1 MANEIKAKVQKMG
14 GFLSGM
20 VMPNIGAL
28 IAWGIVTA
36 LFLETGYFPN
46 EKLAELISPTLTYLI
61 PILFGYTGG
70 YNVYGRRGAVA
81 GTVATIGVVVGAD
94 VTMMIGGMIMGPL
107 GAWIIKQVDK
117 ALDGHVKPGME
128 MLVDNFSMG
137 IVGAIMMIAGYAI
150 VTPIFGGITN
160 ILTVGVNFMISHNI
174 LPFTEVFVVP
184 GQVLFLNNAINH
196 GIFTPLA
203 IEQASETGKS
213 ILYLVEANGG
223 MWAGLVL
230 AFAVF
235 GKGMAKKSAPGAAII
250 QIIGG
255 IGEVSFPYALIKPIT
270 ILGPILGGI
279 AALFWFQIMD
289 GGAVAAVSP
298 GSLIALIIMS
308 PKGKVF
314 VNVGGYAIATAV
326 SFVVT
331 AFFLKRDK
339 TPDDEEQEVQGI
351 DMSQFVESHSAPGE
365 EKEQAAPSAAN
376 AEKRKIEKIAFACD
390 AGMGSSAMGASMLKT
405 QLNKAGLYLDV
416 SHVSIHQIPEDID
429 VVVTNTNL
437 LEAAKKEAPA
447 GIPIIEIKEFLN
459 ADEHKAIVQQI
470 KDMME

>member
-1 MANEIKAKVQKMG
+1 MASNWKAKVQKMG
-14 GFLSGM
+14 GFLSSM

-46 EKLAELISPTLTYLI
+46 EKLAELITPTLTYLI
-61 PILFGYTGG
+61 PLLFGYTGG

-81 GTVATIGVVVGAD
+81 GTIATIGVIVGSG

-117 ALDGHVKPGME
+117 ALDGHVKPGLE
-128 MLVDNFSMG
+128 MLVDNFSLG
-137 IVGAIMMIAGYAI
+137 IIGAVMMVAGFMAI
-150 VTPIFGGITN
+150 SPLFAAITN
-160 ILTVGVNFMISHNI
+160 ILTVGVNFLIDHNI
-174 LPFTEVFVVP
+174 LPFAPIFVVP

-203 IEQASETGKS
+203 VEQAAQTGKS

-223 MWAGLVL
+223 NWAGLVL
-230 AFAVF
+230 AFCVF
-235 GKGMAKKSAPGAAII
+235 GKGMSKKSAPGAAII
-250 QIIGG
+250 HIIGG
-255 IGEVSFPYALIKPIT
+255 IGEVSFPYALINPIT
-270 ILGPILGGI
+270 ILGPICGSI

-298 GSLIALIIMS
+298 GSIIALIIMS
-308 PKGKVF
+308 PKGKLF
-314 VNVGGYAIATAV
+314 VNVMGYVIAAV
-326 SFVVT
+326 ISFVIV

-339 TPDDEEQEVQGI
+339 SIDEDEEVQGI

-365 EKEQAAPSAAN
+365 EKEATAKASGNVQ
-376 AEKRKIEKIAFACD
+376 KRKIEKIAFACD

-405 QLNKAGLYLDV
+405 QLNKAGLFLDV

-437 LEAAKKEAPA
+437 LEAAKKEAPE

>member
-1 MANEIKAKVQKMG
+1 MASNWKAKVQKMG

-46 EKLAELISPTLTYLI
+46 EKLAELITPTLTYLI
-61 PILFGYTGG
+61 PLLFGYTGG

-81 GTVATIGVVVGAD
+81 GTIATIGVIVGSG

-117 ALDGHVKPGME
+117 ALDGHVKPGLE
-128 MLVDNFSMG
+128 MLVDNFSLG
-137 IVGAIMMIAGYAI
+137 IIGAVMMVAGFMAI
-150 VTPIFGGITN
+150 SPLFAAITN
-160 ILTVGVNFMISHNI
+160 ILTVGVNFLIDHNI
-174 LPFTEVFVVP
+174 LPFAPIFVVP

-203 IEQASETGKS
+203 VEQAAHTGKS

-223 MWAGLVL
+223 NWAGLVL
-230 AFAVF
+230 AFCVF
-235 GKGMAKKSAPGAAII
+235 GKGMSKKSAPGAAII
-250 QIIGG
+250 HIIGG

-270 ILGPILGGI
+270 ILGPICGSI

-298 GSLIALIIMS
+298 GSIIALIIMS
-308 PKGKVF
+308 PKGKLF
-314 VNVGGYAIATAV
+314 VNVMGYVIAAV
-326 SFVVT
+326 ISFVIV

-339 TPDDEEQEVQGI
+339 SIDEDEEVQGI
-351 DMSQFVESHSAPGE
+351 DMSQFVESHNAPGE
-365 EKEQAAPSAAN
+365 EKEETAKTSGNVQ
-376 AEKRKIEKIAFACD
+376 KRKIKKIAFACD

-405 QLNKAGLYLDV
+405 QLNKAGLFLDV

-437 LEAAKKEAPA
+437 LEAAKKEAPE

>member
-1 MANEIKAKVQKMG
+1 MASNWKAKVQKMG
-14 GFLSGM
+14 GFLSSM

-46 EKLAELISPTLTYLI
+46 EKLAELITPTLTYLI
-61 PILFGYTGG
+61 PLLFGYTGG

-81 GTVATIGVVVGAD
+81 GTIATIGVIVGSG

-117 ALDGHVKPGME
+117 ALDGHVKPGLE
-128 MLVDNFSMG
+128 MLVDNFSLG
-137 IVGAIMMIAGYAI
+137 IIGAVMMVAGFMAI
-150 VTPIFGGITN
+150 SPLFAAITN
-160 ILTVGVNFMISHNI
+160 ILTVGVNFLIDHNI
-174 LPFTEVFVVP
+174 LPFAPIFVVP

-203 IEQASETGKS
+203 VEQAAHTGKS
-213 ILYLVEANGG
+213 ILYLV
-223 MWAGLVL
+223 
-230 AFAVF
+230 
-235 GKGMAKKSAPGAAII
+235 
-250 QIIGG
+250 
-255 IGEVSFPYALIKPIT
+255 
-270 ILGPILGGI
+270 
-279 AALFWFQIMD
+279 
-289 GGAVAAVSP
+289 AAVSP
-298 GSLIALIIMS
+298 GSIIALIIMS
-308 PKGKVF
+308 PKGKLF
-314 VNVGGYAIATAV
+314 VNVMGYVIAAV
-326 SFVVT
+326 ISFVIV

-339 TPDDEEQEVQGI
+339 SIDEDEEVQGI
-351 DMSQFVESHSAPGE
+351 DMSQFVESHSAPGK
-365 EKEQAAPSAAN
+365 EKEATAKASGNIQ
-376 AEKRKIEKIAFACD
+376 KRKIEKIAFACD

-405 QLNKAGLYLDV
+405 QLNKAGLFLDV

-437 LEAAKKEAPA
+437 LEAAKKEAPE